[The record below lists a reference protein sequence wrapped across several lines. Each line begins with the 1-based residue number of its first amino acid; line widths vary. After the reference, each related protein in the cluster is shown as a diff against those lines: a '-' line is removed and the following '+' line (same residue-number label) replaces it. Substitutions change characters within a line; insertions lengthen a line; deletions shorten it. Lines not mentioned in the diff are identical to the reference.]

1 MNRYGNKVG
10 FHNPE
15 KTEQILNKINS
26 LSDVTWMDNSW
37 HNDTVD
43 SLHYEITDTPHKFV
57 EIYLPNS
64 DVTNI
69 DEELYNDYSV
79 TNELREEL
87 LITEDI
93 NELIEF
99 TNRLL
104 KTI

>member
-10 FHNPE
+10 FHNPK
-15 KTEQILNKINS
+15 KTQQILNKINS
-26 LSDVTWMDNSW
+26 LSDVTWIDNSW

-43 SLHYEITDTPHKFV
+43 CLHYAITDTPHKFV

-69 DEELYNDYSV
+69 DEELYNEYSV
-79 TNELREEL
+79 TNELGEEL

-99 TNRLL
+99 TNKLL
-104 KTI
+104 KAI